1 MKAMINNCI
10 SFMSALLAACCLPQ
24 QTLTKHTPVWSISP
38 LTSTNIAYVVSLV
51 TSQKLESGTE
61 ALIILLS
68 CTLPR
73 SILCLTLYKPHPFHN
88 STTSETN
95 VSDSLCWDGAKT
107 SWQLQWMLAIIRQ

>member
-68 CTLPR
+68 CTLPGVYYV
-73 SILCLTLYKPHPFHN
+73 SPCTNLTLSITQPH
-88 STTSETN
+88 
-95 VSDSLCWDGAKT
+95 
-107 SWQLQWMLAIIRQ
+107 QRQTLVIPYVGMAQKQVGSSNGC